1 MMRGDRFLTALR
13 APAATVASPIDQMPD
28 ATLAPAGVAAPVVGA
43 RVRDGLPRRR
53 QSEADEPDRRSHRR
67 SSTPSRTGTA
77 KYSTRNAK
85 RAAFDVP
92 VQSARSR
99 VASTVPPNGFKQP
112 TPVTTTRR
120 SL

>member
-1 MMRGDRFLTALR
+1 MNRID
-13 APAATVASPIDQMPD
+13 VA
-28 ATLAPAGVAAPVVGA
+28 
-43 RVRDGLPRRR
+43 PRRT
-53 QSEADEPDRRSHRR
+53 
-67 SSTPSRTGTA
+67 STPSRTGTA

-85 RAAFDVP
+85 RAAFDAP